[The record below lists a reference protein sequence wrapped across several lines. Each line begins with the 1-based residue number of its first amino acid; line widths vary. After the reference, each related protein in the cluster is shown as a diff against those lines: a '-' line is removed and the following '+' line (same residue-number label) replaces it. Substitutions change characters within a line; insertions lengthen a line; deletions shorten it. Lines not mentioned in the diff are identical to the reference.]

1 MNENIEEILSE
12 FCRTNGVTIK
22 HDVAESCILLE
33 KILSSFGQNDN
44 FSLSLNKINNDLLMS
59 IETPEEISVFSRLF
73 AEATFNAKCYDIYN
87 TGSGIKIIITYENA
101 IQ

>member
-1 MNENIEEILSE
+1 MSENIEEILSK
-12 FCRTNGVTIK
+12 FCRTNDVTVK
-22 HDVAESCILLE
+22 KDVTESCVLLV

-44 FSLSLNKINNDLLMS
+44 FSLSFNKIHNDLLVS
-59 IETPEEISVFSRLF
+59 VETPEEISVFSRLF